1 MRDHV
6 FCCYDGPPRRRP
18 GRAGPDPADRRRL
31 GRAVRRFGNS
41 TSKSNSNP
49 PSGGSGTPTAQN
61 PAGAK
66 AGPGDNKPSAAS
78 FIADVTN
85 LLPNDAETV
94 VNYQIDKLH
103 DSGLGEAALAP
114 GAFSE
119 TAFADTFSFPFYA
132 DGGKGVERVVT
143 AISNTNHWVFTVL
156 HAQKGVVIDKDKL
169 IASLQLEVH
178 PPVNG
183 MIAYSVK
190 RDLDAL
196 GTLLVKANRPHD
208 DLQMVMLDGQT
219 LVFAD
224 PAPMKKFLDDKGHP
238 ALKSQPTEVAPP
250 TRPNPGPGGSMT
262 PGPGGSM
269 MPRPGGSMGPPSA
282 GSIPPPSAGSIP
294 PPSAGSIPPPGGSGF
309 PGPGGSMM
317 PQGMGQP
324 PAGGA
329 ARRGRALVGSYL
341 TIDPGMKAVFDRME
355 KSDEAILS
363 APSCPARTRWW
374 ATSAVSSRDG
384 RRVGQTSKDTP
395 SDDATR
401 SLLDKLKVFRPQDV
415 SASWIGF
422 SLTAFSSDRIAGVV
436 AVDMGS
442 ELLAKPFVA
451 LAQPIIASVN
461 GVLTGSSRSHA
472 AQRQRAAGRWADRPS
487 AGGFPPPGGSFRPG
501 GSFPPSGSSFP
512 PPGAGG
518 SSPRSGGPRPG
529 GSFGPGAGLPPM
541 PGAGVPPMPG
551 TGGSFGPGGNPAD
564 PSQGQGP
571 LTLEQDRSLILL
583 SASLAFG
590 GEKDK
595 AKVDEEIGQLVT
607 RLKAAAE
614 TASSRSRIHELAA
627 ALQHYVQANGHFP
640 RGAVKRERTPER
652 FVEWPPDQRELD
664 GRPTAV
670 HRRRRICDL
679 PLDGKNASWCE
690 GRNLRF
696 ASVLIPQFISH
707 SDPTAPPL
715 VQLSRRAAGRGG
727 DELRRRGRPRNGR
740 RRLPRRRPEGR
751 HFRIRPGDEAGRR
764 EGRPRQDD
772 RAVADPGGQDA
783 VAGRRRRHRPRR
795 VGRPRRAG
803 SSSSAPTTRAGAAR
817 SPSWATTRCASSRRH
832 RPESVREAMC
842 TIAGG
847 EKLDD
852 IDQARAGRAGRY
864 AGGAAAGGPAG
875 HGAGQTGRRQV

>member
-1 MRDHV
+1 MTV
-6 FCCYDGPPRRRP
+6 LLG
-18 GRAGPDPADRRRL
+18 AGL
-31 GRAVRRFGNS
+31 GGLALILLIVGGWVVLSGGSGNS

-49 PSGGSGTPTAQN
+49 PSGGSGTPMTQN
-61 PAGAK
+61 PGPGAK

-317 PQGMGQP
+317 PPGMGQP
-324 PAGGA
+324 PASAPPTA
-329 ARRGRALVGSYL
+329 AAQLVGSYL

-355 KSDEAILS
+355 KSDEAILI
-363 APSCPARTRWW
+363 
-374 ATSAVSSRDG
+374 SAVLPSKDPLVGDFG
-384 RRVGQTSKDTP
+384 RLVQGRAASWQTSKDTP

-461 GVLTGSSRSHA
+461 GVLTGSSQETTQPNGNGPPGVGPIGPPPGAS
-472 AQRQRAAGRWADRPS
+472 
-487 AGGFPPPGGSFRPG
+487 FPPPGGSFRPG

-627 ALQHYVQANGHFP
+627 ALQRYVQANGHFP

-652 FVEWPPDQRELD
+652 FVEWPPDQRVSWMADLLPYIGD
-664 GRPTAV
+664 GEFAN
-670 HRRRRICDL
+670 L

-707 SDPTAPPL
+707 SDPTAPLL
-715 VQLSRRAAGRGG
+715 VQYPGVPLDVAVTNYVGVAGRGMDAVDYPAG
-727 DELRRRGRPRNGR
+727 DPRDGIFGYDRETKPADVKDGLDKTIALLQIPAGKTPWLAGGGATVRGVSEGPDALAPFVCADYQGRRGT
-740 RRLPRRRPEGR
+740 
-751 HFRIRPGDEAGRR
+751 FAVMGDYKVRFI
-764 EGRPRQDD
+764 P
-772 RAVADPGGQDA
+772 ADIDPNRF
-783 VAGRRRRHRPRR
+783 V
-795 VGRPRRAG
+795 
-803 SSSSAPTTRAGAAR
+803 
-817 SPSWATTRCASSRRH
+817 
-832 RPESVREAMC
+832 AMC

-852 IDQARAGRAGRY
+852 LDQIAPVVPDDTPVAPPPVAPPDM
-864 AGGAAAGGPAG
+864 GPD
-875 HGAGQTGRRQV
+875 TP